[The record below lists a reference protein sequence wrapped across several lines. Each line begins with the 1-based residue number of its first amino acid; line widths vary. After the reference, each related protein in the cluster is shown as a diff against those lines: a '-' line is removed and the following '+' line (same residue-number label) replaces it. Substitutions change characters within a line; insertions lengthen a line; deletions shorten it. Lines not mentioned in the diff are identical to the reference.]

1 MLSKDELDDF
11 YKVAFTPYTEEEFA
25 EYSKDRLIK
34 SYLEITHAHNF
45 ELISLVRQWRDY
57 FEGRGEKPTRKL
69 WVLLR
74 PGKNNDNAACSR
86 LVEIANSFSAFE
98 HGSTPYIP
106 IIPLCIRSSI
116 SLVNFLDDFYF
127 SPHILEA
134 NHHIKE
140 FFTLIAYQGEP
151 QMTKEAFAQQLHA
164 EINAFIHECSCYAD
178 ALGEYMFARVKE
190 MEKPASAKPLQ
201 KPDSLQP
208 ATKDDVKKIVK
219 SSEKSLAKT
228 IAHATQ
234 GEIKTCHHPK
244 KKCDALVQRVITRL
258 ATKGVT
264 FSINNACKYVTS
276 SPKERSA
283 LYDWCHRHSNEI
295 RTEVDLRKSLTH

>member
-190 MEKPASAKPLQ
+190 MEKPASAKPLLVQ
-201 KPDSLQP
+201 
-208 ATKDDVKKIVK
+208 IVK
-219 SSEKSLAKT
+219 PETPAPKKAAKHRASPNGRGRHTAFMDEQISTLRSYLRTYTVTLSHTKFERAHQCWLLHRKEWDKAAQEKTGYSSYRSLAN
-228 IAHATQ
+228 
-234 GEIKTCHHPK
+234 
-244 KKCDALVQRVITRL
+244 AL
-258 ATKGVT
+258 
-264 FSINNACKYVTS
+264 
-276 SPKERSA
+276 
-283 LYDWCHRHSNEI
+283 
-295 RTEVDLRKSLTH
+295 